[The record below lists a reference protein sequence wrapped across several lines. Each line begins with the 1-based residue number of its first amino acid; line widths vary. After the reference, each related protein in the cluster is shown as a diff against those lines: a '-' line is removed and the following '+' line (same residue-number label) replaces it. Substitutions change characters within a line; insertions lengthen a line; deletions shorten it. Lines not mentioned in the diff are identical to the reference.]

1 MQTKR
6 GKPVNMFK
14 CDECEF
20 FGSEL
25 NEVIV
30 SDWEPYGSLQVERQ
44 TVYHL
49 CPECGGEDFTEYKE
63 VT

>member
-1 MQTKR
+1 M
-6 GKPVNMFK
+6 NMFK

-49 CPECGGEDFTEYKE
+49 CPECGGEDFTEYRE